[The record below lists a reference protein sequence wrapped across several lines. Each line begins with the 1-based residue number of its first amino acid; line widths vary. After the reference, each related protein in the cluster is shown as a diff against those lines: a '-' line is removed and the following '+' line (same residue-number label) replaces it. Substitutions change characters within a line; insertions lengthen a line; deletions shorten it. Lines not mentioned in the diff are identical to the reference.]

1 MVFITKITLTQ
12 GSVVIQGLE
21 EVQVMNKDEVYQV
34 MERAMQKRRTAE
46 TLLNAHSS
54 RSHVVFTVTVHIKS
68 VTQDDIG
75 ECEEEVFKM
84 GKFNLVSGHFALCSA
99 QCAVQF

>member
-1 MVFITKITLTQ
+1 
-12 GSVVIQGLE
+12 
-21 EVQVMNKDEVYQV
+21 MNKDEVYQV
-34 MERAMQKRRTAE
+34 MERAMLKRRTAE

-68 VTQDDIG
+68 VAQDDIG

-84 GKFNLVSGHFALCSA
+84 GKFNLVGLLEAGCLRTISDT
-99 QCAVQF
+99 

>member
-1 MVFITKITLTQ
+1 M
-12 GSVVIQGLE
+12 S
-21 EVQVMNKDEVYQV
+21 KDEVYSL

-46 TLLNAHSS
+46 TLLNAQSS

-68 VTQDDIG
+68 VAQDDIG

-84 GKFNLVSGHFALCSA
+84 GKFNLVCDIYFNISEMCEYLLN
-99 QCAVQF
+99 